1 MCAVLQP
8 KLQAQQGECG
18 SEPSARSCSTL
29 QAERRLQHSTH
40 STLNPPTC
48 TLVHL
53 QPVCSSV
60 LFSYY
65 SASVYHVHLFRVV
78 LSGGSITALRPRFRC
93 DDSVTSP
100 NFNRRDLPIL
110 TSGVRAPICESQT
123 DFFKTDFLYDGG
135 RNSDFLHSQPA
146 ARALSSSSRPGQSGD
161 ARRDGLCEL
170 CSPREG
176 DVGCDPVN
184 TLEHL
189 GLF

>member
-1 MCAVLQP
+1 MCIY
-8 KLQAQQGECG
+8 
-18 SEPSARSCSTL
+18 SELCYP
-29 QAERRLQHSTH
+29 
-40 STLNPPTC
+40 
-48 TLVHL
+48 
-53 QPVCSSV
+53 
-60 LFSYY
+60 
-65 SASVYHVHLFRVV
+65 VV
-78 LSGGSITALRPRFRC
+78 LLQLSGQDGSC
-93 DDSVTSP
+93 DDSVTSS
-100 NFNRRDLPIL
+100 NFNRRNLPIL
-110 TSGVRAPICESQT
+110 TSGRARAFVSPKLT
-123 DFFKTDFLYDGG
+123 FVKTDFLDDGG

>member
-1 MCAVLQP
+1 MREDPFGDLDLLRFA
-8 KLQAQQGECG
+8 GEPRGGVIASATTRFGDGLLRGLLRNARVDGIENPEYDHGGIPLEGQDG
-18 SEPSARSCSTL
+18 S
-29 QAERRLQHSTH
+29 
-40 STLNPPTC
+40 
-48 TLVHL
+48 
-53 QPVCSSV
+53 
-60 LFSYY
+60 
-65 SASVYHVHLFRVV
+65 
-78 LSGGSITALRPRFRC
+78 C

-123 DFFKTDFLYDGG
+123 DFVKTDFLYDGG

>member
-1 MCAVLQP
+1 MLQP
-8 KLQAQQGECG
+8 KLQAQQGEGG
-18 SEPSARSCSTL
+18 SEPKASSRSTL

-48 TLVHL
+48 TLVPL
-53 QPVCSSV
+53 QPVLLICTIQ
-60 LFSYY
+60 FQCIMCIY
-65 SASVYHVHLFRVV
+65 SELCYPVV
-78 LSGGSITALRPRFRC
+78 LLQLSGQDGSC
-93 DDSVTSP
+93 DDSVTSS
-100 NFNRRDLPIL
+100 NFNRRNLPIL
-110 TSGVRAPICESQT
+110 TSGAGLLATVRALSKLT
-123 DFFKTDFLYDGG
+123 FLDDGG

-184 TLEHL
+184 TLEHS

>member
-1 MCAVLQP
+1 MLQP
-8 KLQAQQGECG
+8 KLQAQQGEGG
-18 SEPSARSCSTL
+18 SEPKASSRSTL

-93 DDSVTSP
+93 DDSVTSS
-100 NFNRRDLPIL
+100 NFNRRNLPIL
-110 TSGVRAPICESQT
+110 TSGRARAYLSPKLT
-123 DFFKTDFLYDGG
+123 FVKTDFLDDGG